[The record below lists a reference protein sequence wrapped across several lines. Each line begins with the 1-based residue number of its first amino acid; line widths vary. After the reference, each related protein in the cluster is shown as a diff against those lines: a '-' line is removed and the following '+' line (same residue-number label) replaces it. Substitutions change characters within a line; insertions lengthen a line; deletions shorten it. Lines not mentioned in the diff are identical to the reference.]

1 MKNPRCL
8 EAENAKLKAERDA
21 AQKDRDALVE
31 QRQQTELLWQGRL
44 LEATGI
50 ATAALAEE
58 RIAFLELQLDGLQKA
73 VERFVYKA
81 NFTPP
86 WESAGAIWGE
96 MCRVLN
102 NALIDSK
109 AVAEK
114 PKQEAQIGDRPQ
126 DICALCYHPND
137 DVAHQRCLAERAAL
151 KRVEEPQKFEGEPCP
166 RCSYSREKGHICTK
180 CGFLR

>member
-58 RIAFLELQLDGLQKA
+58 RIAFLELQNSEMRKLFARWA
-73 VERFVYKA
+73 VSELSDMAF
-81 NFTPP
+81 
-86 WESAGAIWGE
+86 
-96 MCRVLN
+96 
-102 NALIDSK
+102 
-109 AVAEK
+109 
-114 PKQEAQIGDRPQ
+114 
-126 DICALCYHPND
+126 
-137 DVAHQRCLAERAAL
+137 AAL
-151 KRVEEPQKFEGEPCP
+151 MSGVIAGTEKRKCVRCGHDVPCP
-166 RCSYSREKGHICTK
+166 DHNKG
-180 CGFLR
+180 L